1 MKGLQTKKGHCLIS
15 VRIWIFSCQ
24 YFPTFGILTEYRDIL
39 CSVSF
44 RIQSECGKIRTRKTP
59 NTDTFHAVGYINQ
72 RLKWNYSHDYKIS
85 SASAVHCKVFTR
97 NKIWLESDMI
107 CKLDIS
113 YSQLNILLRISR
125 LKNFENQSK
134 ITRKS
139 SLEQIDWLIWFVH
152 QFWFVHLNCP

>member
-1 MKGLQTKKGHCLIS
+1 MTFQWTPLSLFRVKLIQTLRINIYLSLFFKSLSLKGLQTKKGHCLIS

-97 NKIWLESDMI
+97 NKI
-107 CKLDIS
+107 
-113 YSQLNILLRISR
+113 
-125 LKNFENQSK
+125 
-134 ITRKS
+134 
-139 SLEQIDWLIWFVH
+139 
-152 QFWFVHLNCP
+152 